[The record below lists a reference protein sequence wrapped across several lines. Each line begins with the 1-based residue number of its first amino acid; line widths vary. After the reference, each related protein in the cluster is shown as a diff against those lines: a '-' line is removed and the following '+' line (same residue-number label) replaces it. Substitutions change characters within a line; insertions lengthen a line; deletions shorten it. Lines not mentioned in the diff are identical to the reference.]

1 LQEKENKM
9 KNITYVNLTLAFELS
24 YILFQN
30 KELNISYALTGSTKT
45 ITVPHVTRAR
55 RILHTAKPYLFIAPA
70 VLLASVFCWIPAAKG
85 FIESFITVN
94 QAGSIVGFAGFSN
107 YRILFSDKA
116 FLNSLKVTAVFVLL
130 FVPLNTFLTLFAA
143 SLTRR
148 KSRLSFVPEYLFFS
162 PVAVSLSA
170 YSLLFREIFRGKASV
185 INRIL
190 GISAPWLTDP
200 AGAMITLA
208 VLGVFLDF
216 GIDYILLMCAFR
228 SLDKDVLDAAR
239 VDGAGGRRLF
249 FDIELPMVRE
259 TVLVTVFLALKDAL
273 LISAPIIILT
283 EGGPFRST
291 ETIMFYYYVEAFR
304 SGNRAVQNALS
315 SLVLTIAATAMTVF
329 HLSRRRKKS

>member
-1 LQEKENKM
+1 M
-9 KNITYVNLTLAFELS
+9 S

-70 VLLASVFCWIPAAKG
+70 VLLAAVFCWIPAAKG
-85 FIESFITVN
+85 FIESFLT
-94 QAGSIVGFAGFSN
+94 AN

-116 FLNSLKVTAVFVLL
+116 FLNSLKVTAIFVLL

-315 SLVLTIAATAMTVF
+315 SLVLTIAAAAMTVF